1 MRIKLLSLLFLISFA
16 TGQGSSLSFDGVNDY
31 VSIANNSAF
40 EPSSF
45 TVQAWIN
52 LSAFE
57 NEDYFVYRH
66 KTWFI
71 GFSRSG
77 TKFEGGVRD
86 DDGDWLYPKSS
97 TTPSAGG
104 GWYHVVLT
112 FDNGSTDDA
121 KIYINGSLEDTESAS
136 SHTLN
141 SQTSVVAIGAKYN
154 NGAENYFN
162 GQVDEVAFWDVAL
175 TADEITA
182 LYNSGNYSESSSDLQ
197 GYWNFNEGTGTT
209 LTDQTSNGNNG
220 TINGATWSTET
231 PVKIAQVAAMEH
243 DETQGIRS
251 SIAHVSGNVYVMA
264 YKGSGND
271 GYIKTFTLADNG
283 TIAQISSVAH
293 DTQQGTNN
301 SIVKVDGTL
310 YALAYSGYGDD
321 GFLKTFTIP
330 DDGSTITTVSQI
342 EHDTNY
348 GGHNSL
354 TKVDAN
360 TVALAYAGP
369 GYDGYIKTFDI
380 TSSGAVITQLQSLEH
395 DIINGTYNSFIK
407 MDAQTYVLAYTGHG
421 NDGYIQTFT
430 IPADGSSITQVKQLE
445 HNTKY
450 SSWNSLI
457 QVDHNTYALAYHGND
472 GTDSHG
478 TLTTFTIPLGGSS
491 ITEVATLKHA
501 ITGGWGRY
509 HSLLKL
515 NSDEYALAFSYI
527 DEIGYVKTF
536 TISDDGETIA
546 EQWSVLHDTNQ
557 GIWNDLIRIDKD
569 TYALSYSGD
578 GDDGFIKTFDIATAD
593 AAAPSYSIIVTHDN
607 SSVTV
612 VFDEPV
618 YASYSGGTASG
629 ALTAGDFAFSLNS
642 GSATLSSA
650 TPLSILENSGYI
662 YTLGLGLNGTPDG
675 SEILAVNIAST
686 IYDAS
691 GNAASTSGNNTE
703 TLNAIVQVSALEHD
717 VAQGQYHS
725 MAHVSGNVYV
735 MAYGGSGTDGYIKTF
750 TLADNGAVTPITVM
764 EHDDSYGIYNSIVKV
779 DGTLYAL
786 AYTGPSSY
794 GYIKTFYISDDGS
807 TIETKGISVHDNS
820 TTMWNSMVQVDA
832 NTVALAYDSNNPA
845 GGIIKTFDISGAGAV
860 ITQTQALEH
869 DVNFGLTNSFIKMDA
884 ETYALAYSGH
894 GWDGYI
900 STFTIPVDGSSIT
913 KVDEIEHNTSFAQHN
928 SFVQVDYNTYALAY
942 YGSDGG
948 NYGLIQTFTIP
959 LNGYGITE
967 VASLKHETNSN
978 TGTYNSFIKLNSG
991 QYALAYTGYESDGY
1005 LKIFTISSDGASIA
1019 EQGSLE
1025 YDKNYGTW
1033 NELIVIDKNT
1043 CALAYS
1049 GDGYD
1054 GFIKTFDIEAPDAA
1068 GPTYAIAI
1076 ATDNDNVSVVFN
1088 EPVYSTNA
1096 ASGTLTASDF
1106 SLSISGGSAS
1116 VSGSPTGIAAS
1127 SGYIFT
1133 LGLDLSGT
1141 PDGTEVL
1148 TVDLANAV
1156 YDANGNAASSSQD
1169 NNTVNLNEKVPP
1181 TVTATTLAAFNT
1193 TINVTFSEAVFASYN
1208 SGTGVASGS
1217 LEADDFVFSM
1227 SGGDAVLASTTPSS
1241 ISTSSF
1247 SNIGYYNGHYYYRS
1261 NSTATWSDAK
1271 TACENAGGHL
1281 VVITS
1286 RAEND
1291 FIKTNLGLS
1300 NHVWIGLSDEATEG
1314 THVWVTGETFSYSN
1328 WHSGQPNNDPTQ
1340 DHGGMYY
1347 NTGTWWD
1354 DHGTDSYYYVL
1365 ESSSPI
1371 ANVYTLGINY
1381 SGLPSG
1387 YEVLT
1392 VSPAENAVYDRG
1404 GNAASTTQ
1412 SNNQQTF
1419 TEEKIRMAAS
1429 LEHNTSQGNYNS
1441 LVKIDG
1447 DTYAVAYA
1455 GSGNDGYIQTFTIP
1469 ADGSAITKVN
1479 RIEHNGSSGRWNS
1492 FLKIDEDTYALAYAG
1507 YGDDGFLTTFTI
1519 SADGSTITAGSQIE
1533 HDNSY
1538 GAYNSLI
1545 QLGADTYV
1553 LAYLSS
1559 NSDGW
1564 IKMFTITADGTKAQ
1578 VSQLE
1583 HDTNGGSYNSLV
1595 KVDANTVALAYA
1607 GSSGNGYI
1615 KTFNILADS
1624 SITEVYSYM
1633 HDGTQANHNSFVQAD
1648 SNTYVLAYSGADD
1661 DGFISTFTI
1670 SSSGAITPVKTKALG
1685 NNLEHD
1691 TAQYFTLSPSAL
1703 SKISGGSDTYILAY
1717 GGEDTNDNGTP
1728 DGYIKTFT
1736 IPTDGSAITQ
1746 TYVLEHDIDLGTNTS
1761 LVQIDEDS
1769 YVLAYAGGEGHAS
1782 WDGYI
1787 KTFSVRASDQVAPT
1801 FTSVSLA
1808 ADNSTIAVTLDE
1820 LVFTS
1825 SDGSGSLETGDF
1837 ALSISGG

>member
-1 MRIKLLSLLFLISFA
+1 MHNRILFLAFSVAWAFGTTINVPDDVSDIQSAINSASDGDTVLVSPGTYTENINFNGKNIVVMGADRETTIIDGNQNGRVVTFENVNTMAVLGEFTIKNGSTNAGGAGIYCYNSTISLLRLSVVNNSVSSGYSAGIYANSSTLDISNSLIDNNINSGYGEGGGIFLIS
-16 TGQGSSLSFDGVNDY
+16 SSLNISNSTVSDNSAHRFGGICVYSSSSLEANKVLFDANTSTNNGSAIGTVSAGTVNLTNCTFVNNTGSDSWGRAIYAETGITIKNSISYNNNPGDYYGNNGAINVSYSLSEENYYVYGTNNQQDITGNGNIFVSPQFGDNYALQSTSPCIDAGDPDLDNDGVNY
-31 VSIANNSAF
+31 
-40 EPSSF
+40 
-45 TVQAWIN
+45 
-52 LSAFE
+52 
-57 NEDYFVYRH
+57 
-66 KTWFI
+66 
-71 GFSRSG
+71 
-77 TKFEGGVRD
+77 
-86 DDGDWLYPKSS
+86 
-97 TTPSAGG
+97 TT
-104 GWYHVVLT
+104 
-112 FDNGSTDDA
+112 DTDDQDPDGTRMDMGA
-121 KIYINGSLEDTESAS
+121 YYFES
-136 SHTLN
+136 
-141 SQTSVVAIGAKYN
+141 
-154 NGAENYFN
+154 
-162 GQVDEVAFWDVAL
+162 
-175 TADEITA
+175 
-182 LYNSGNYSESSSDLQ
+182 
-197 GYWNFNEGTGTT
+197 
-209 LTDQTSNGNNG
+209 
-220 TINGATWSTET
+220 
-231 PVKIAQVAAMEH
+231 VKIAQVAAMEH

-264 YKGSGND
+264 YQGLDDD

-283 TIAQISSVAH
+283 TITQITSVEH
-293 DTQQGTNN
+293 DIEQGSYN
-301 SIVKVDGTL
+301 SIVKVDGTI
-310 YALAYSGYGDD
+310 YALAFTGSGND
-321 GFLKTFTIP
+321 GYIRTFTIP

-354 TKVDAN
+354 IQIDAN

-395 DIINGTYNSFIK
+395 DGKNGTYNSFIK
-407 MDAQTYVLAYTGHG
+407 MDAETYVLAYTGHG

-430 IPADGSSITQVKQLE
+430 IPADGSSITQVKQKE

-478 TLTTFTIPLGGSS
+478 TLTTFTIPLGGSD

-501 ITGGWGRY
+501 ETGGWGRY
-509 HSLLKL
+509 HSLIKL

-527 DEIGYVKTF
+527 DEVGYVKTF
-536 TISDDGETIA
+536 TISADGETIA
-546 EQWSVLHDTNQ
+546 EQWSLEHDENQ

-578 GDDGFIKTFDIATAD
+578 GDDGFIKTFDIAAAD
-593 AAAPSYSIIVTHDN
+593 ATAPSYSIIVTHDN

-618 YASYSGGTASG
+618 YASYNGGTTSG
-629 ALTAGDFAFSLNS
+629 ALEAGDFAFSLNG

-650 TPLSILENSGYI
+650 TPLSIIENNDYI
-662 YTLGLGLNGTPDG
+662 YTLGLGLSGTPDG
-675 SEILAVNIAST
+675 SEILTVNLVST

-691 GNAASTSGNNTE
+691 GNTSSTSGNNTD

-717 VAQGQYHS
+717 VTQGQYHS

-735 MAYGGSGTDGYIKTF
+735 MAYGGSGTDGYIKTI
-750 TLADNGAVTPITVM
+750 TLADDGAVTPITVI

-786 AYTGPSSY
+786 SYTGPSSY

-820 TTMWNSMVQVDA
+820 ATMWNSLVQVDA

-860 ITQTQALEH
+860 ITQTQTLEH
-869 DVNFGLTNSFIKMDA
+869 NVSFGLTNSFIKMDA

-900 STFTIPVDGSSIT
+900 STFTIPADGSSIT
-913 KVDEIEHNTSFAQHN
+913 EVDEIEHNTSFAQYN

-967 VASLKHETNSN
+967 VASLKHESNSN

-1005 LKIFTISSDGASIA
+1005 LKIFTISSDGEAIA

-1054 GFIKTFDIEAPDAA
+1054 GFIKTFDIAPVDAS
-1068 GPTYAIAI
+1068 GPTYAIDI
-1076 ATDNDNVSVVFN
+1076 AADNDNVSVVFN

-1106 SLSISGGSAS
+1106 SLSVNGGLAS
-1116 VSGSPTGIAAS
+1116 VSGSPTGIAAR

-1141 PDGTEVL
+1141 PNGSEVL

-1156 YDANGNAASSSQD
+1156 YDANGNAASSTQA

-1181 TVTATTLAAFNT
+1181 TVITTTLAAYNT

-1208 SGTGVASGS
+1208 SGTGVAGGS

-1227 SGGDAVLASTTPSS
+1227 SGGDATLASTTPSS
-1241 ISTSSF
+1241 ISTESF
-1247 SNIGYYNGHYYYRS
+1247 SNIGYYNDHYYYRS

-1291 FIKTNLGLS
+1291 FIKTNLGI
-1300 NHVWIGLSDEATEG
+1300 NQHVWIGLSDEATEG

-1371 ANVYTLGINY
+1371 TNVYNLGINY

-1404 GNAASTTQ
+1404 GNTANTTQ
-1412 SNNQQTF
+1412 NNNQQTF
-1419 TEEKIRMAAS
+1419 TEERIRLAAS

-1447 DTYAVAYA
+1447 DTYALAYA

-1479 RIEHNGSSGRWNS
+1479 SIEHNGSSGRWNS

-1507 YGDDGFLTTFTI
+1507 YGDDGFLKTFTI
-1519 SADGSTITAGSQIE
+1519 SANGDTI
-1533 HDNSY
+1533 
-1538 GAYNSLI
+1538 
-1545 QLGADTYV
+1545 
-1553 LAYLSS
+1553 
-1559 NSDGW
+1559 
-1564 IKMFTITADGTKAQ
+1564 
-1578 VSQLE
+1578 
-1583 HDTNGGSYNSLV
+1583 
-1595 KVDANTVALAYA
+1595 
-1607 GSSGNGYI
+1607 
-1615 KTFNILADS
+1615 
-1624 SITEVYSYM
+1624 
-1633 HDGTQANHNSFVQAD
+1633 
-1648 SNTYVLAYSGADD
+1648 
-1661 DGFISTFTI
+1661 
-1670 SSSGAITPVKTKALG
+1670 
-1685 NNLEHD
+1685 
-1691 TAQYFTLSPSAL
+1691 
-1703 SKISGGSDTYILAY
+1703 
-1717 GGEDTNDNGTP
+1717 
-1728 DGYIKTFT
+1728 
-1736 IPTDGSAITQ
+1736 
-1746 TYVLEHDIDLGTNTS
+1746 
-1761 LVQIDEDS
+1761 
-1769 YVLAYAGGEGHAS
+1769 
-1782 WDGYI
+1782 
-1787 KTFSVRASDQVAPT
+1787 
-1801 FTSVSLA
+1801 
-1808 ADNSTIAVTLDE
+1808 
-1820 LVFTS
+1820 
-1825 SDGSGSLETGDF
+1825 
-1837 ALSISGG
+1837 